1 VRNLLRSECTSQA
14 VLGSPA
20 GALITAR
27 SAVLQAALRLS
38 GKPIFAGCGLS
49 NCTGALTYT
58 GCAALREGSWVAPTR
73 QFHSYCKRNP
83 ACAMQLTSPS
93 RWSQATSAPPLPG
106 ALPLPGAVLV
116 WRDVCIVREMHRVR
130 TANKQDSDRDQHKP
144 SVHAKRN
151 STPAHGRL
159 SDIYVS
165 PTHTHLHELRCAA
178 RR

>member
-1 VRNLLRSECTSQA
+1 MRGIIIVRNLLRSECTSQA

-106 ALPLPGAVLV
+106 AVRV
-116 WRDVCIVREMHRVR
+116 WRDVS
-130 TANKQDSDRDQHKP
+130 Q
-144 SVHAKRN
+144 SVVAGDVCSSLAR
-151 STPAHGRL
+151 SGSGL
-159 SDIYVS
+159 
-165 PTHTHLHELRCAA
+165 A
-178 RR
+178 RRLHCERNAQSKNCKQARL